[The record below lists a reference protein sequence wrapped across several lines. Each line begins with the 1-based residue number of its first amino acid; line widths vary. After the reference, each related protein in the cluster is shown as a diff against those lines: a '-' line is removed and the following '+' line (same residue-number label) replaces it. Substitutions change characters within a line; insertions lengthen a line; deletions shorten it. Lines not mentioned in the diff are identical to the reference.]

1 MLNIHK
7 FSSRSF
13 DWILFLSVL
22 LLIAIGLE
30 AVYSVDLSRGPE
42 LVFFKKQFIAC
53 GIGVAVA
60 LFASMLHYSWFR
72 SGAKLAYA
80 AAFTLLVGVLLV
92 GQKINGTR
100 GWFVVGGFSFQPAE
114 FAKVAI
120 ILLIAAIVAHFG
132 RRFER
137 PLFFFGTGAIA
148 LVLML
153 LIMKQPDL
161 GSAIVIGV
169 IWFGLM
175 YLVGAR
181 SRHLAGLVVLGL
193 IFSVAAWFLFLQEYQ
208 KDRLLNF
215 VNPDRDPL
223 GTGYNVT
230 QSTIAVGA
238 GKVFGRGL
246 GFGSQSQLRFLPEAQ
261 TDFVFSVIGEELG
274 FAGTAILVT
283 LYGVM
288 LWRLILIMKNTN
300 DDFVSA
306 TIGGIIVL
314 FAGQFFINIGAEIG
328 LLPVTGVTLPFVS
341 YGGSSLIINL
351 FLVGIAESM
360 VVKKY

>member
-1 MLNIHK
+1 MVAV
-7 FSSRSF
+7 
-13 DWILFLSVL
+13 FLLVAMGME
-22 LLIAIGLE
+22 AI
-30 AVYSVDLSRGPE
+30 YSVDLSRGTE
-42 LVFFKKQFIAC
+42 LIFFRKQFIAF
-53 GIGVAVA
+53 GLGLTLAI
-60 LFASMLHYSWFR
+60 FASMLHYSWFR
-72 SGAKLAYA
+72 SGAKLAY
-80 AAFTLLVGVLLV
+80 FGSLLLLIGVLIF
-92 GQKINGTR
+92 GQTIRGTR
-100 GWFVVGGFSFQPAE
+100 GWFVIGGFSLQPVE
-114 FAKVAI
+114 FAKIGI
-120 ILLIAAIVAHFG
+120 ILLLAAIVAHFG

-137 PLFFFGTGAIA
+137 PLFFFGTGFITLCLIA
-148 LVLML
+148 L
-153 LIMKQPDL
+153 IMRQPDL
-161 GSAIVIGV
+161 GSAVLIGI

-181 SRHLAGLVVLGL
+181 ARHMVGLVVVGVL
-193 IFSVAAWFLFLQEYQ
+193 FSVAAWFFLLEGYQ

-215 VNPDRDPL
+215 IHPDRDPL
-223 GTGYNVT
+223 NTGYNVM

-288 LWRLILIMKNTN
+288 LWRLIVIMQSTN

-306 TIGGIIVL
+306 TLAGITVL
-314 FAGQFFINIGAEIG
+314 FASQFFINIGAEIG

-341 YGGSSLIINL
+341 YGGSSLIVNMLLI
-351 FLVGIAESM
+351 GIAQSM
-360 VVKKY
+360 VVRKY

>member
-1 MLNIHK
+1 MIA
-7 FSSRSF
+7 
-13 DWILFLSVL
+13 VL
-22 LLIAIGLE
+22 LLIAMGME

-42 LVFFKKQFIAC
+42 LVLFKKQFIAF
-53 GIGVAVA
+53 GIGMVLVV
-60 LFASMLHYSWFR
+60 FASMLHYSWFR

-80 AAFTLLVGVLLV
+80 FALFLLGFVLV
-92 GQKINGTR
+92 FGQTIRGTR
-100 GWFVVGGFSFQPAE
+100 GWFVLGGFSFQPVE

-120 ILLIAAIVAHFG
+120 ILILAAVVAHFG

-137 PLFFFGTGAIA
+137 PLFFFGTGAMA
-148 LVLML
+148 
-153 LIMKQPDL
+153 LIMMVLVMSQPDL
-161 GSAIVIGV
+161 GSAVLIGT

-181 SRHLAGLVVLGL
+181 ARHIGGLVVVGL
-193 IFSVAAWFLFLQEYQ
+193 FFSVVAWFFLLQPYQ

-215 VNPDRDPL
+215 VHPDRDPL
-223 GTGYNVT
+223 DTGYNVT

-238 GKVFGRGL
+238 GKLFGRGL

-274 FAGTAILVT
+274 FAGSAILVI

-288 LWRLILIMKNTN
+288 LWRLVIIMKDTN

-306 TIGGIIVL
+306 TIAGIIVL
-314 FAGQFFINIGAEIG
+314 FSSQFFINIGAEIG

-341 YGGSSLIINL
+341 YGGSSLMINL
-351 FLVGIAESM
+351 LLIGIAESM